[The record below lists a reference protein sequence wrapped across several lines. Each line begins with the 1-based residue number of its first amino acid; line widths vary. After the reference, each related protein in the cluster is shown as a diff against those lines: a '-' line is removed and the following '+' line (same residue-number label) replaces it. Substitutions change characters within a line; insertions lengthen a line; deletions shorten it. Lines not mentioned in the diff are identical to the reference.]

1 MTDQPIGTAP
11 TGTPPATPMFA
22 VTDAQ
27 LDDLRRRL
35 DTTRW
40 PTRWPG
46 RAPGDWTA
54 GVPVDELSR
63 LTDRW
68 RHGYDWRRTESH
80 LNALPWGRA
89 DLDGAHVAYLHFRA
103 DDPDA
108 LPLVLTNGW
117 PSSFVELVGLARLL
131 SQPAEDDGG
140 RRAGFHVVVPCLPG
154 FPGGDQSPA
163 FPAAVAT
170 HELWHRLMTEH
181 LGYRR
186 YGAHGGDLGAG
197 TTSLL
202 GQDHPEHVVGIHL
215 TSVADP
221 PVHDPATLTAD
232 EQTYLAEVARWVEDE
247 GAYEHQQMTRP
258 GTLSFGLSDSP
269 AGVLAWIVEKYF
281 AWSDND
287 GTLAS
292 VFTDDDVLTQ
302 ASLYW
307 FTNCIAT
314 SFRPYFEFAHGHA
327 PRVRRVDVPT
337 AVAVFPK
344 DLSRPPRSWA
354 ERTYRV
360 ERYTVMPR
368 GGHFAAHEVPDL
380 LARDIATFFAELAQ
394 GS

>member
-1 MTDQPIGTAP
+1 MTEPSTDTAVP
-11 TGTPPATPMFA
+11 PMFS
-22 VTDAQ
+22 VPDAQ
-27 LDDLRRRL
+27 LEDLHRRL
-35 DTTRW
+35 ASTKWPARW
-40 PTRWPG
+40 PDR
-46 RAPGDWTA
+46 RPGDWTA
-54 GVPVDELSR
+54 GAPADEVSR

-68 RHGYDWRRTESH
+68 QHGYDWRRVERE
-80 LNALPWGRA
+80 LNALPWGHV
-89 DLDGAHVAYLHFRA
+89 DLDGASISYLHFRA
-103 DDPDA
+103 EDADA
-108 LPLVLTNGW
+108 LPIALTNGW
-117 PSSFVELVGLARLL
+117 PSSFAELVGLARAL
-131 SQPAEDDGG
+131 SQPAAGTEDN
-140 RRAGFHVVVPCLPG
+140 RPGFHVVVPCLPG
-154 FPGGDQSPA
+154 FPGSDQSPA
-163 FPAAVAT
+163 FPAAVPT
-170 HELWHRLMTEH
+170 HELWHRLMSKH

-202 GQDHPEHVVGIHL
+202 GQHHPEHVVGIHL

-221 PVHDPATLTAD
+221 AAYDTSTLTAD
-232 EQTYLAEVARWVEDE
+232 ERAYLADAARWVRDE

-258 GTLSFGLSDSP
+258 ETLSYGLSDSP
-269 AGVLAWIVEKYF
+269 VGLLAWIVEKYF

-292 VFTDDDVLTQ
+292 VFTDDDILTQ

-314 SFRPYFEFAHGHA
+314 SFRPYFEHAQGHA
-327 PRVRRVDVPT
+327 PRVDRVEVPT

-344 DLSRPPRSWA
+344 DLTRPPRSWV

-380 LARDIATFFAELAQ
+380 LARDLAAFFA
-394 GS
+394 GRS